1 MSGLVSRVVADN
13 DLDQEVNNV
22 VNAIKKKSR
31 SILALGKSF
40 FYQQL
45 ELPLDQAYELAIQ
58 VNLITLSFLTSF
70 GNVYKLLLL

>member
-13 DLDQEVNNV
+13 DLDQEINNV

-58 VNLITLSFLTSF
+58 VNLITISFLTSSK
-70 GNVYKLLLL
+70 NVYKLLLL

>member
-1 MSGLVSRVVADN
+1 MLGLVSRVVADN
-13 DLDQEVNNV
+13 DLEQEVNNV